1 MFVSPSTKLRPNC
14 VISAHVPTLMVCLVQ
29 EKLRRE
35 RYQREKKK
43 RNMTFLLL
51 GIGEKQR
58 REKIFVWDPLI
69 FVSLLTSEESGEKML
84 I

>member
-1 MFVSPSTKLRPNC
+1 
-14 VISAHVPTLMVCLVQ
+14 
-29 EKLRRE
+29 
-35 RYQREKKK
+35 
-43 RNMTFLLL
+43 MTFLLL